1 MAILAFDTLKLAKKL
16 SASGFTPEQAKGAA
30 NALSETMG
38 EYLVTKEHFDRT
50 IGGLRGDM
58 DTQFERVDA
67 KFERLVTSMET
78 RFQRLET
85 SVDSRFERLESS
97 VDSRFDK
104 VDGKFTTLEA
114 SIDKRFAEYELRLLT
129 RIAGM
134 FGATIAILIALD
146 KLL

>member
-1 MAILAFDTLKLAKKL
+1 MAILAFDTLKLAEKL
-16 SASGFTPEQAKGAA
+16 TASGFTPEQAKGAA
-30 NALSETMG
+30 SALSETMG

-67 KFERLVTSMET
+67 KFERLVTSMDT
-78 RFQRLET
+78 
-85 SVDSRFERLESS
+85 RFERLETS

-114 SIDKRFAEYELRLLT
+114 SIDRRFAEYELRLLT
-129 RIAGM
+129 RIGAM
-134 FGATIAILIALD
+134 FGATIAILVALD